1 MAKKIRIG
9 YIRVSTDTEEQLSAL
24 QNQRGRIAAAGVCR
38 IVEDVESGLSNCRS
52 GFNELL
58 HLIDTKKVDEVVCT
72 RIDRLGRD
80 ASATDAFLAVAAK
93 RGVAITC
100 LDGGTVDSLTP
111 KGFLMSRI
119 ATSMAEV
126 ESRMISMRIKAG
138 YEQGRKL
145 NKPLR
150 GQIAWGYQLKED
162 KSALIPHPVE
172 FHRAKLFIEV
182 LKKCSW
188 RMTKALEQWKQTEQG
203 PIPLS
208 CLSAVR
214 QWLLNPIL
222 RGGIGYHRKRD
233 LTYTS
238 VVWNT
243 HQALLSQSDYSL
255 FEHQRMINKLSWGGA
270 STHPPR
276 LLTGL
281 CVCAECG
288 KRMSIVGAHGS
299 GKDRIMC
306 KQTIC
311 NSRYK
316 TTHDTDVVEAI
327 AAALCSRAAQLAD
340 YVVEEN
346 PQAEVIRAE
355 IAKLRAMNDDDL
367 APAIKAKEQRLEAE
381 LQTGTAPD
389 PELLKAFADPA
400 VWTQLDQQELRE
412 LYLHLVERVVI
423 ERKVVVNVVLRL

>member
-1 MAKKIRIG
+1 MAKPIRIG

-24 QNQRGRIAAAGVCR
+24 QNQRGRIAAAGVDR
-38 IVEDVESGLSNCRS
+38 ILEDVESGLSNSRS
-52 GFNELL
+52 GFSELL
-58 HLIDTKKVDEVVCT
+58 HLIDTKAIDEVVCT

-111 KGFLMSRI
+111 QGFLMSRM

-126 ESRMISMRIKAG
+126 ESRMISMRIRAG

-150 GQIAWGYQLKED
+150 GQIAWGYQLKDD
-162 KSALIPHPVE
+162 KSALIPHPIE
-172 FHRAKLFIEV
+172 FHRAQILIQL

-188 RMTKALEQWKQTEQG
+188 RLSTSLQQWDTATHG
-203 PIPLS
+203 SIPLS
-208 CLSAVR
+208 CPSAVR

-222 RGGIGYHRKRD
+222 RGGLGYHRKRD
-233 LTYTS
+233 LSYTS

-243 HQALLSQSDYSL
+243 HEPLLTQSDYLL

-288 KRMSIVGAHGS
+288 KRMSIVGVVGT

-306 KQTIC
+306 KQVTC
-311 NSRYK
+311 SSKYK
-316 TTHDTDVVEAI
+316 TTHDTAIINAI
-327 AAALCSRAAQLAD
+327 ATALSSRAAQMAD

-355 IAKLRAMNDDDL
+355 IAKLHAMNDDDL
-367 APAIKAKEQRLEAE
+367 TPAIKAKQQRLDAV

-389 PELLKAFADPA
+389 PELLQAFKDPA

-412 LYLHLVERVVI
+412 LYLHLVERVVV

>member
-1 MAKKIRIG
+1 MSKPIRIG
-9 YIRVSTDTEEQLSAL
+9 YIRVSSDTEEQLSAL
-24 QNQRGRIAAAGVCR
+24 QNQRGRIAAAKVSR
-38 IVEDVESGLSNCRS
+38 IIEDVESGLSNSRS
-52 GFNELL
+52 GFSELL
-58 HLIDTKKVDEVVCT
+58 HLIDTKAVDEVICT

-111 KGFLMSRI
+111 QGFLMSRM

-126 ESRMISMRIKAG
+126 ESRMISMRIRAG

-145 NKPLR
+145 KRPLR
-150 GQIAWGYQLKED
+150 GQIAWGYQLKND
-162 KSALIPHPVE
+162 KSALIPHSIE
-172 FHRAKLFIEV
+172 FHRAQLFIEL

-188 RMTKALEQWKQTEQG
+188 RMTKALQQWDESDQG
-203 PIPLS
+203 SIPLS

-222 RGGIGYHRKRD
+222 RGGLGYHRKRD

-238 VVWNT
+238 VIWNCHEPILT
-243 HQALLSQSDYSL
+243 QSDFSL

-270 STHPPR
+270 ATHPPR

-281 CVCAECG
+281 CVCGLCG
-288 KRMSIVGAHGS
+288 KRMSIVGAVGT

-306 KQTIC
+306 KQTTC
-311 NSRYK
+311 ERRYK
-316 TTHDTDVVEAI
+316 TTHDTAVMAAI
-327 AAALCSRAAQLAD
+327 ATALSSRAAQLAD

-367 APAIKAKEQRLEAE
+367 TPAIKAKEQRLEAV
-381 LQTGTAPD
+381 LHTGTAPD
-389 PELLKAFADPA
+389 PELLQAFADPA
-400 VWTQLDQQELRE
+400 VWTQLDPQELRE

-423 ERKVVVNVVLRL
+423 DHKIVQRVVLRL